1 MTFSSNKKA
10 LLGKTKSR
18 ALSTFLFA
26 LLTATVIFLPAI
38 ITGKGYFIFYGDFNV
53 QQIPFY
59 QTCHQAI
66 REGNFYWSTITDL
79 GSNFIGAYSFYLLG
93 SPFFWLT
100 IPFPNFMVPYLMGPF
115 LILKFACAA
124 LTAYFYISRFTCY
137 KETARAGALLY
148 AFSAF
153 SVYNIFFN
161 HFHEAIIVFPLLLLC
176 LELLYTENKRGVF
189 ALAVCLC
196 AVTNYFFFVGMV
208 VFSVIYWLVRVFS
221 GAIKFKF
228 SRFMVLLFE
237 AVLGVCLSAFLLA
250 PSVAMVTLN
259 GRVSEFQNGWSAIM
273 YGKEHI
279 YMQIIQSMFF
289 PPDIPAHPV
298 FVPNMGVKW
307 SSIAAW
313 LPVVSMSCGIGYC
326 ISKKKDWLKRV
337 LLVCLFM
344 AFVPFLNSAFYAFN
358 DSYYARWYYMPVL
371 MLCLASSFC
380 FEDNEVNWKKGF
392 NISLCITLALG
403 IIIGLFPQKVGE
415 ELVFGLYKDAGEK
428 GSYYLIRFIISC
440 IIAVASLL
448 ILRGLV
454 ALRKNKKLLVNLTA
468 LAVCVISAVYGCV
481 FVMQGQQHSSD
492 IEAVMINELI
502 EGEVDLDEVPG
513 NDFRI
518 DVYDGIDNTGMYL
531 GYNSI
536 NAFHSVVSPSIMDF
550 YEYIGIKRDVASRPN
565 TDYASIRSLLSVKY
579 LLNRTS
585 GVRFI
590 DADGAEKMQG
600 FNYIKTSGGYYVYE
614 NENYIPYGFY
624 YNSYITEKECELLY
638 EEQKRADMML
648 KALVV
653 PDGTSAELL
662 GALPHYNTVIS
673 ENELLKNTEDYHISN
688 KFDYET
694 IVSDV
699 NNLKANTV
707 DSFYFDK
714 NQFFVTC
721 NNAEQ
726 QLVFFAVPYDKGW
739 SATVNGQKAEIIR
752 ANVGFMAVSVP
763 AGQQS
768 IVFTYTPP
776 MLYMGINISVVS
788 VFVLAVYLLIVLL
801 TAKKR
806 KKVEF
811 YPEGND
817 LLEFWAEDLLDVYN
831 QTEEPKS
838 YLDDLDNTEI
848 PQNPNYK
855 GGFVIDLTEFANEE
869 EGSGE

>member
-1 MTFSSNKKA
+1 MSFSLNKKA

-18 ALSTFLFA
+18 ALSTFIFA
-26 LLTATVIFLPAI
+26 LITATVIFLPAI
-38 ITGKGYFIFYGDFNV
+38 ITGNGYFIFYGDFNV

-59 QTCHQAI
+59 QTCHQAV

-100 IPFPNFMVPYLMGPF
+100 IPFPNFMVPYLMGPL

-161 HFHEAIIVFPLLLLC
+161 HFHEAIIVFPILLLC
-176 LELLYTENKRGVF
+176 MELLYTENKRGVF
-189 ALAVCLC
+189 ALAVCLA

-208 VFSVIYWLVRVFS
+208 VFSIIYWFIRVIS
-221 GAIKFKF
+221 GAIKFKL
-228 SRFMVLLFE
+228 SRFLVLLFE
-237 AVLGVCLSAFLLA
+237 AVLGVCLSAFLLL
-250 PSVAMVTLN
+250 PSVAMVVGN
-259 GRVSEFQNGWSAIM
+259 GRVSELQNGWSAIM

-313 LPVVSMSCGIGYC
+313 LPVVGMSCGIGYC
-326 ISKKKDWLKRV
+326 ASKKGSWLKRV
-337 LLVCLFM
+337 LVVCFVM
-344 AFVPFLNSAFYAFN
+344 ALVPFLNSAFYAFN
-358 DSYYARWYYMPVL
+358 NSYYARWYYMPVL
-371 MLCLASSFC
+371 MLCLASSLC
-380 FEDNEVNWKKGF
+380 FEDDTVNWKKGF
-392 NISLCITLALG
+392 NVSLAVTLVLIAV
-403 IIIGLFPQKVGE
+403 IGLFPQKVGE

-428 GSYYLIRFIISC
+428 GSYYLGRFIISC

-448 ILRGLV
+448 ILLGLMS
-454 ALRKNKKLLVNLTA
+454 LRKNKKLLVNLTA
-468 LAVCVISAVYGCV
+468 LAVCVTSAVYGCV

-492 IEAVMINELI
+492 INEVMIPELI
-502 EGEVDLDEVPG
+502 EGQVDLDEVSG

-550 YEYIGIKRDVASRPN
+550 YNYIGVKRDVASRPN
-565 TDYASIRSLLSVKY
+565 TDYLSIRSLLSVKY
-579 LLNRTS
+579 LINRTTGNRFVDTD
-585 GVRFI
+585 GV
-590 DADGAEKMQG
+590 EKMQG

-638 EEQKRADMML
+638 EDNKRADIML
-648 KALVV
+648 KAIVV
-653 PDGTSAELL
+653 PDGTSAEVL
-662 GALPHYNTVIS
+662 GGLPHYNEVIS
-673 ENELLKNTEDYHISN
+673 QNELLQKIEDEYYIAN
-688 KFDYET
+688 EFDYET
-694 IVSDV
+694 IVGDV
-699 NNLKANTV
+699 NNLKENAV
-707 DSFYFDK
+707 DSFYFDN
-714 NQFFVTC
+714 NQFFATC
-721 NNAEQ
+721 NNQET
-726 QLVFFAVPYDKGW
+726 QLVFFSVPYDKGW
-739 SATVNGQKAEIIR
+739 SATVNGEKAEIVR
-752 ANVGFMAVSVP
+752 ANVGFMAVVVP
-763 AGQQS
+763 SGQQS

-776 MLYMGINISVVS
+776 MLYTGINVTVVS
-788 VFVLAVYLLIVLL
+788 AVVLVVYVVLAFVIS
-801 TAKKR
+801 KKR
-806 KKVEF
+806 KSEEC

-817 LLEFWAEDLLDVYN
+817 LLEFWAKDLLDGYSLA
-831 QTEEPKS
+831 EEE
-838 YLDDLDNTEI
+838 NA
-848 PQNPNYK
+848 
-855 GGFVIDLTEFANEE
+855 GANEE
-869 EGSGE
+869 QVETIQHSKYKNGFVVDLSDFCDNDEDLNN

>member
-100 IPFPNFMVPYLMGPF
+100 IPFPNFMVPYLMGPL

-124 LTAYFYISRFTCY
+124 LTAYFYI
-137 KETARAGALLY
+137 
-148 AFSAF
+148 
-153 SVYNIFFN
+153 
-161 HFHEAIIVFPLLLLC
+161 
-176 LELLYTENKRGVF
+176 
-189 ALAVCLC
+189 
-196 AVTNYFFFVGMV
+196 
-208 VFSVIYWLVRVFS
+208 
-221 GAIKFKF
+221 

-313 LPVVSMSCGIGYC
+313 LPVVGMSCGIGYC

-454 ALRKNKKLLVNLTA
+454 ALHKNKKLLVNLTA

-688 KFDYET
+688 KFDNET
-694 IVSDV
+694 MVSDV

-788 VFVLAVYLLIVLL
+788 VFVLAVYMLIVLL

-806 KKVEF
+806 KKDEF

-831 QTEEPKS
+831 QTEESKS

>member
-1 MTFSSNKKA
+1 MTFSANKKA

-38 ITGKGYFIFYGDFNV
+38 IMGKGYFIFYGDFNV

-66 REGNFYWSTITDL
+66 REGNFFWSSITDL

-100 IPFPNFMVPYLMGPF
+100 IPFPNFMVPYLMGPL

-137 KETARAGALLY
+137 KETARVGGLLY

-189 ALAVCLC
+189 ALAVCLS
-196 AVTNYFFFVGMV
+196 ALVNYFFFVGMV
-208 VFSVIYWLVRVFS
+208 VFCIIYWFVRVLS

-228 SRFMVLLFE
+228 SRFLVLLFE

-250 PSVAMVTLN
+250 PSVAMVVGN
-259 GRVSEFQNGWSAIM
+259 GRVSELQNGWSAIM

-313 LPVVSMSCGIGYC
+313 LPVVGMSCGIGYC
-326 ISKKKDWLKRV
+326 ASKKGSWLKRV
-337 LLVCLFM
+337 LIVCLLM
-344 AFVPFLNSAFYAFN
+344 AFVPFLNSSFYAFN
-358 DSYYARWYYMPVL
+358 GSYYARWYYMPVL
-371 MLCLASSFC
+371 MLCLASAFC
-380 FEDNEVNWKKGF
+380 FEDDSINWEKGF
-392 NISLCITLALG
+392 NISLVITVALG
-403 IIIGLFPQKVGE
+403 LIIGLFPQKVGE
-415 ELVFGLYKDAGEK
+415 ETVFGLYKDAGEK
-428 GSYYLIRFIISC
+428 GSYYLKRFLISC
-440 IIAVASLL
+440 LIAAVCLL
-448 ILRGLV
+448 ICRGLV
-454 ALRKNKKLLVNLTA
+454 AIRKNKKLLLNLTA
-468 LAVCVISAVYGCV
+468 LAVCVASAAYGCV
-481 FVMQGQQHSSD
+481 FVMQGQQHSSAID
-492 IEAVMINELI
+492 EVMINELI
-502 EGEVDLDEVPG
+502 EGEVELEKVEN

-550 YEYIGIKRDVASRPN
+550 YEYIGVTRDVASRPDIN
-565 TDYASIRSLLSVKY
+565 YLSIRSLLSVKY
-579 LLNRTS
+579 LLNRSS
-585 GVRFI
+585 GIRFV
-590 DADGAEKMQG
+590 DTNGEEKMQG

-624 YNSYITEKECELLY
+624 YNSYITQKECELLF
-638 EEQKRADMML
+638 EDQKRANIML

-653 PDGTSAELL
+653 PDGISAETL
-662 GALPHYNTVIS
+662 GSLRHYNEVVA
-673 ENELLKNTEDYHISN
+673 ENELLGDEDGYYISN

-694 IVSDV
+694 MVSDV
-699 NNLKANTV
+699 NNLKQNTV

-714 NQFFVTC
+714 NKFYATT
-721 NNAEQ
+721 NNQEEQ
-726 QLVFFAVPYDKGW
+726 IVFFAVPYDKGW
-739 SATVNGQKAEIIR
+739 KATVNGQNAQIIR
-752 ANVGFMAVSVP
+752 ANVGFMAVVVP
-763 AGQQS
+763 KGQQS
-768 IVFTYTPP
+768 IVFEYTPP
-776 MLYMGINISVVS
+776 MLYTGILISAVSVV
-788 VFVLAVYLLIVLL
+788 VLAVYMLIVLL

-806 KKVEF
+806 KKREA
-811 YPEGND
+811 YPEGED
-817 LLEFWAEDLLDVYN
+817 LLEFWAEDLLDVYS
-831 QTEEPKS
+831 QAEETKS
-838 YLDDLDNTEI
+838 YLDELDEVEI
-848 PQNPNYK
+848 PKNSKYK
-855 GGFVIDLTEFANEE
+855 GGFVIDLTEFADED
-869 EGSGE
+869 GESNK